1 MVYGDFSTDVIHMRK
16 TTLIF
21 VLAIGAVVSAGEKD
35 DILKNRNKLD
45 NVKRDVEQ
53 GRKKLDSLKAEE
65 TRLQKTSVNYDQRI
79 SSEKKLVSRL
89 GSQLTNLRS
98 TIANT
103 EKEQTFRQRELDHW
117 RFRFLDNIRQF
128 YCMSRSPEHL
138 SLSDPNSEVLASRQ
152 VAYLTAVTG
161 YQQGSILSATEQI
174 IKAKEKLTNLSG
186 KSAELEALKRRRET
200 NVALQQTKQEKAEKA
215 LARVRRL
222 SRQQADRLVSLEQ
235 SASEMERIV
244 SRLEA
249 QRRASAA
256 SKKKVAV
263 SSSSFALKSGSLPM
277 PYKGEII
284 QSFGPS
290 VDPVTN
296 LRSYSPGISIK
307 GKAGAPVIAV
317 AAGEVAYAGD
327 LRGYG
332 RFVIINHD
340 DQYYSTYAGLAG
352 LTVSVGDRVVDRAR
366 LGEADQ
372 TGLVRFELRK
382 GGEEIDPVTW
392 LNDE

>member
-1 MVYGDFSTDVIHMRK
+1 MIRMRW
-16 TTLIF
+16 TIF
-21 VLAIGAVVSAGEKD
+21 MLVLAFGAAALAGEKD

-53 GRKKLDSLKAEE
+53 GRKKLDSLKVEE
-65 TRLQKTSVNYDQRI
+65 TRLLKASVNYDQRI

-89 GSQLTNLRS
+89 GSQLTNLRA
-98 TIANT
+98 TITQT
-103 EKEQTFRQRELDHW
+103 EKEQTVRQRELEDSHS
-117 RFRFLDNIRQF
+117 RFLENIRQF
-128 YCMSRSPEHL
+128 YCLARSPEHL
-138 SLSDPNSEVLASRQ
+138 SLADPNSEVLAGRQ

-161 YQQGSILSATEQI
+161 YQQGSILSATGQI

-186 KSAELEALKRRRET
+186 KSAELEALKRRKET

-249 QRRASAA
+249 QRKAA
-256 SKKKVAV
+256 AAKKNKPTVP

-277 PYKGEII
+277 PYRGEII

-296 LRSYSPGISIK
+296 LRSYSPGITIK
-307 GKAGAPVIAV
+307 GKAGTPVIAV
-317 AAGEVAYAGD
+317 AGGVVAYAGD

-340 DQYYSTYAGLAG
+340 DQYYTTYAGLAG
-352 LTVSVGDRVVDRAR
+352 LTVGVGDRVASRAR
-366 LGEADQ
+366 LGAADQ